1 MYASWMHIGIRR
13 TCLCTAVSR
22 TQIGELIKPAIEG
35 HQLNAKLAAS
45 YKARNVFALHSTQT
59 ILRISVLRSSTPHTA
74 AQECASCAQ
83 FAYTMNKRAEKYR
96 CNCTH
101 IKKEKRTHTKNQHKG
116 THNTYSLTLT
126 WPISLDQSK
135 TLVHTHLTHTDANA
149 WIDTDKTPPPK
160 NHRKE
165 VTCRLSV
172 CRHTLREFIHVHIYA
187 AHIFAAHMYATNVHT
202 SNMQIYTEKCISL
215 KLVNLV
221 IHVIERVNP
230 VVHAGSLQFV
240 SRRQKTS
247 A

>member
-35 HQLNAKLAAS
+35 HQLNSKLAAS

-83 FAYTMNKRAEKYR
+83 FAHTMNKRAKKYR

-187 AHIFAAHMYATNVHT
+187 AHIFAAHMYAA
-202 SNMQIYTEKCISL
+202 
-215 KLVNLV
+215 
-221 IHVIERVNP
+221 P
-230 VVHAGSLQFV
+230 
-240 SRRQKTS
+240 
-247 A
+247 